1 LTTILVCLSVVI
13 FCGLA
18 TLLLLLSTSQGYAT
32 KEVCINY
39 QCKYPVLND
48 SNLKL
53 EIVYQ
58 GKYTPGLKELHE
70 LSPVTQMAFLGYND
84 ILLLNKNEG
93 KVLRIVNNKLLSQP
107 LLDVNVANKWER
119 GLLGIAISRDAGKV
133 YVFLYYTESK
143 NGDGSD
149 VCPTIVCVSSTEPI
163 QNKLYRYEL
172 KNDRLIN
179 PKLLFSAPPSNIASR
194 NGGAIV
200 IDAHHNIYLTVGDLK
215 GYANKNTS
223 SMAQNFKN
231 GTFPDG
237 RAGIL
242 RFTPDGKAVDHGILG
257 SKYPLNLY
265 YAYGIRNSFGLD
277 FDPVS
282 GKLWDSENGP
292 EFGDEINLVNSG
304 FNSGWLIA
312 QGIWEGRNLSI
323 SGRVVHEEPQ
333 GLVDFGGKGKY
344 SVPEFVWNNTVGVT
358 ALNFL
363 NSDKLGN
370 SYKNGLFVASFNLGE
385 IYHFDLSQDRSALIL
400 PNPNS
405 VLAEDQD
412 PNSLSF
418 VKGLGHIVDMQVGPD
433 GDLYVLS
440 RYYSKPTIFKISA
453 INETN

>member
-1 LTTILVCLSVVI
+1 
-13 FCGLA
+13 
-18 TLLLLLSTSQGYAT
+18 
-32 KEVCINY
+32 
-39 QCKYPVLND
+39 
-48 SNLKL
+48 
-53 EIVYQ
+53 
-58 GKYTPGLKELHE
+58 
-70 LSPVTQMAFLGYND
+70 
-84 ILLLNKNEG
+84 
-93 KVLRIVNNKLLSQP
+93 
-107 LLDVNVANKWER
+107 
-119 GLLGIAISRDAGKV
+119 
-133 YVFLYYTESK
+133 
-143 NGDGSD
+143 
-149 VCPTIVCVSSTEPI
+149 
-163 QNKLYRYEL
+163 
-172 KNDRLIN
+172 
-179 PKLLFSAPPSNIASR
+179 
-194 NGGAIV
+194 
-200 IDAHHNIYLTVGDLK
+200 
-215 GYANKNTS
+215 
-223 SMAQNFKN
+223 MAQNFKN

-385 IYHFDLSQDRSALIL
+385 IYHFDLNDNRTALIL
-400 PNPNS
+400 VNS
-405 VLAEDQD
+405 DRLAEDQD
-412 PNSLSF
+412 AKSLTF
-418 VKGLGHIVDMQVGPD
+418 ARGLGKITDMQVGPD
-433 GDLYVLS
+433 GNLYVLS
-440 RYYSKPTIFKISA
+440 RYFNKGTIFKISK
-453 INETN
+453 